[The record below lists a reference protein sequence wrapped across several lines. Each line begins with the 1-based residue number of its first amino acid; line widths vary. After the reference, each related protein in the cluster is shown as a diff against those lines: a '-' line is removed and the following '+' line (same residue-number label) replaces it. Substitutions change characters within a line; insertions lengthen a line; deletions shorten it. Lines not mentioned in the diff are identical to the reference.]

1 MIPQIKTSITDSFK
15 CQKNIK
21 PHFQKCYAFIE
32 KSDIVI
38 DENTWISR
46 LVQKLQ
52 SVLQLK
58 GKKTHTHT
66 KSLLVIYVNLDFHSL
81 KMKEEI

>member
-1 MIPQIKTSITDSFK
+1 MIPQIKTSIKNSFK

-52 SVLQLK
+52 SALQSK
-58 GKKTHTHT
+58 EKRNTHNPAFSRDLNVVKIT
-66 KSLLVIYVNLDFHSL
+66 NL
-81 KMKEEI
+81 